1 MVQDPASA
9 DAAKPAIVIVPG
21 SFSPASFYTNVVD
34 ALHAHG
40 YEAIVE
46 TLLSSSRSPL
56 NDERAATMEE
66 DADLFRQIVQ
76 DLADQGKDV
85 VIVTHSYGGVPGTE
99 CSRELSKATR
109 RAIGKQGGISRFVYV
124 TSVVPT
130 PGHSLKDLM
139 GDLVPSF
146 LQVEVSKRVFLA
158 TATFGF
164 LALFS
169 GMALSNWLTDFFCVG
184 TNQGDF
190 MSHVIEESAK
200 LTFSDLPFE
209 EAKEWVKRMPYH
221 SAASFDGKLTYPGY
235 NHIPVS
241 FVICEKDVILPPEFQ
256 HSVIDGIERESGK
269 KVDVHTLN
277 TGHCPNASAPED
289 LASVIIKAV
298 VTAA

>member
-1 MVQDPASA
+1 MVQDPASSN
-9 DAAKPAIVIVPG
+9 AAITAIVIVPG

-40 YEAIVE
+40 YEAIVQ
-46 TLLSSSRSPL
+46 TLPSSSRSPL
-56 NDERAATMEE
+56 NDERPATMEE

-85 VIVTHSYGGVPGTE
+85 VIVTHSYGGIPGTE
-99 CSRELSKATR
+99 CSRELSKAKR
-109 RAIGKQGGISRFVYV
+109 RAIGKEGGISRFVYV

-130 PGHSLKDLM
+130 PGNSLKDLM

-146 LQVEVSKRVFLA
+146 LQVE
-158 TATFGF
+158 
-164 LALFS
+164 
-169 GMALSNWLTDFFCVG
+169 
-184 TNQGDF
+184 GDF

-221 SAASFDGKLTYPGY
+221 SALSFDGKLTYPGY

-241 FVICEKDVILPPEFQ
+241 FIICEKDVILPPEFQ
-256 HSVIDGIERESGK
+256 RSVIDGIERESGK
-269 KVDVHTLN
+269 KVDVHMLN

-298 VTAA
+298 LTAA